1 VAINSTKNPAKVNY
15 KNIVITFVCVGILA
29 WFPLSTLM
37 LNIFD
42 LLADW
47 VPNPKILGIVEVSNL
62 VSILLCVLVVVGL
75 VKNEGAY
82 NFTNEVF
89 IELGKVSWPIKK
101 GTGIPFFEKIR
112 QLRESTM
119 VVLISIVLLSI
130 VIAGIDLVLQFFM
143 KVIF

>member
-1 VAINSTKNPAKVNY
+1 MAINSTKNPAKVNY

-37 LNIFD
+37 YNIFD
-42 LLADW
+42 LLANW
-47 VPNPKILGIVEVSNL
+47 VSNPKILGVVELSNL
-62 VSILLCVLVVVGL
+62 VSIVLCALIVVGL
-75 VKNEGAY
+75 VKNQGAY

-101 GTGIPFFEKIR
+101 GIGIPFFEKIR
-112 QLRESTM
+112 QLRESTL
-119 VVLISIVLLSI
+119 VVLVSIVLLSV
-130 VIAGIDLVLQFFM
+130 VIAGIDIVLQFFM